1 MDPMKIPLS
10 WLRDYIDITL
20 PPAQLIER
28 MTLAGLE
35 VGGTRVLGVPIPEGV
50 RVKPEE
56 RGPVWERDKIVTA
69 KVLKV
74 EKHPNADK
82 LLLVTL
88 EYGAAEPK
96 TVVTGAPN
104 LKVGD
109 QGQKVVLGLAGTLYF
124 DGHATPKTLKK
135 LEPKALHGIMNDAM
149 VMSEFELG
157 ISEEHEGIIILEDD
171 ARVGVPL
178 AGFMGDVILEVD
190 VLPNMAR
197 CLAMLGVA
205 REVAAIT
212 GAKLKLP
219 PLPTGGEGQGV

>member
-1 MDPMKIPLS
+1 MKIPLS
-10 WLRDYIDITL
+10 WLRDYVELTL

-28 MTLAGLE
+28 LTLAGLE
-35 VGGTRVLGVPIPEGV
+35 VASTRVIGVPIPDGV
-50 RVKPEE
+50 RVKPED

-88 EYGAAEPK
+88 DYGAAEPK

-109 QGQKVVLGLAGTLYF
+109 AGQKVVLGLVGTVYF
-124 DGHATPKTLKK
+124 DGHATPKSLKK
-135 LEPKALHGIMNDAM
+135 IEPKALRGIMNDAM

-157 ISEEHEGIIILEDD
+157 ISEEHEGIILLEND
-171 ARVGVPL
+171 APVGAP
-178 AGFMGDVILEVD
+178 AAEFMGDVVLEID
-190 VLPNMAR
+190 VLPNTAR
-197 CLAMLGVA
+197 CLAMIGV
-205 REVAAIT
+205 
-212 GAKLKLP
+212 
-219 PLPTGGEGQGV
+219 